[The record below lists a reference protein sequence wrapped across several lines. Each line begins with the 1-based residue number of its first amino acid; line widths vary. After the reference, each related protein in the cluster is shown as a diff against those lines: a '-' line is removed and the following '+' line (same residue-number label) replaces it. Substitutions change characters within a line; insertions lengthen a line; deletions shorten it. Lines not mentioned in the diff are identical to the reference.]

1 MIAEI
6 PDNRIQAILRSRLES
21 YMPSADEA
29 KLVEAALQKPIGS
42 RPLEEIAVG
51 KEKVVLIASDHTRP
65 VPSKLLVPPM
75 LNAIRKGNSDAKITI
90 LIATGCHRK

>member
-6 PDNRIQAILRSRLES
+6 PDNRIQAVLRSRLES
-21 YMPSADEA
+21 YIPPADEA
-29 KLVEAALQKPIGS
+29 QLVRAALQNPIGS

-75 LNAIRKGNSDAKITI
+75 LNAIRKGNPDAQDVKQP
-90 LIATGCHRK
+90 